1 MLTDKKAVIFDLDG
15 TLVDSMWMWRDID
28 IEFLGS
34 RGITFPE
41 DLQEKIEGMS
51 FTETAQ
57 YFKETFPLEESVEE
71 LKAIWNEMAK
81 DKYLHT
87 VPLKPGAGEFLDY
100 LLEHGYKMA
109 IASSNS
115 MELIQAVGSAY
126 HFERYFSSIVTSC
139 SVNKGKPFPDV
150 YLEAARQ
157 IGAAPEDCLVFEDI
171 VKGIE
176 AGKNAG
182 MEVCAV
188 YDEYSKNQDAQKKES
203 ADYYISD
210 YREILDAIRKVS

>member
-126 HFERYFSSIVTSC
+126 QFERYFSSIVTSC

-188 YDEYSKNQDAQKKES
+188 YDEYSKDQDAQKKES